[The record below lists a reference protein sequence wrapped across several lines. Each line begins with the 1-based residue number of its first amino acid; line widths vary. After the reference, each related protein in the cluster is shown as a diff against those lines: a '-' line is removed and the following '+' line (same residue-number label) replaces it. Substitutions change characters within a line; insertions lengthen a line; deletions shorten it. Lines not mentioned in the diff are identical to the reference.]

1 MDRDNG
7 ETPDSYELNELYPL
21 RSPVNM
27 KYSELLEWE
36 KENIPYHECSNGSS
50 SYT

>member
-1 MDRDNG
+1 
-7 ETPDSYELNELYPL
+7 
-21 RSPVNM
+21 M

-50 SYT
+50 SYTEYNEEETNNKSNAYDEDEEMLL